1 MARLFAEGTKT
12 VFSSLAQADL
22 ATGLVLGSA
31 APYWFTH
38 ENDIP
43 FPKPDAP
50 ETDAEEYSNS
60 IYLSEYNIPRF
71 LTDWTQVRRL
81 IPHDFAMWMGLLLGD
96 VTTAQIEATDAYK
109 TRIFPDN
116 TTLDLLSVT
125 MWNNTPARGNL
136 TLPGICCGGVTL
148 ECARG
153 EFPRL
158 SADLMGIGTYAAGV
172 DISATA
178 KVGESY
184 LRYGGVDILV
194 GGTYTK
200 ATGLVAG
207 GVSIAPYVR
216 SFSFK
221 ASNGAERQYEFGDV
235 NSILKGDL
243 KALGTNQLTL
253 TFEPEDT
260 TYLDYLEDETEFA
273 VQIIITGGE
282 VPTAS
287 GYYYTTSIILPIA
300 RVIEVPRL
308 GKEKS
313 VQVAELTI
321 EGMKDIDA
329 TRVAAG
335 TDYHMIDCYAI
346 NAVTAYL
353 TQPA

>member
-1 MARLFAEGTKT
+1 MPRLFAEPTKT

-22 ATGLVLGSA
+22 ATGLALASA

-71 LTDWTQVRRL
+71 LADWTQTRRL
-81 IPHDFAMWMGLLLGD
+81 ITHDFIMWMGLLLGG
-96 VTTAQIEATDAYK
+96 VTSAQLEATDAYK
-109 TRIFPDN
+109 HRLVPDN
-116 TTLDLLSVT
+116 TTLDLLAVT

-136 TLPGICCGGVTL
+136 TLPGICCGSVEL
-148 ECARG
+148 SCARG
-153 EFPRL
+153 EFPKL
-158 SADLMGIGTYAAGV
+158 SAGLMGIGTYAAGV

-194 GGTYTK
+194 GGTYSKT
-200 ATGLVAG
+200 TGLVTS

-221 ASNGAERQYEFGDV
+221 ASNGAERQFEFGDV

-273 VQIIITGGE
+273 VQIVITGGQI
-282 VPTAS
+282 PTAS
-287 GYYYTTSIILPIA
+287 GYYYTASIVLPIA

-308 GKEKS
+308 GREKS

-321 EGMKDIDA
+321 EGMKDIDP
-329 TRVAAG
+329 TRVGAG
-335 TDYHMIDCYAI
+335 TDYHIIDCYGQ
-346 NAVTAYL
+346 NDVTAYL